1 MADRI
6 GLLAGAIIFLTLLLY
21 GVSRA
26 PEDVLQRLGI
36 VVGVVTFLALLW
48 YAWET
53 RLLRRS
59 TEDQTERLLMPLLR
73 LARRNGRLFVG
84 NSGPGIARYIRLQP
98 IHYVNPAG
106 DVITCKFR
114 PIFALATEKEDELI
128 AEITRMEAG
137 DTAPKELKPERLAHV
152 LEIAS
157 FGTRG
162 WTQNLY
168 FLDTR
173 GRAHEVDFRWQNPDR
188 PVGAVG
194 LGDQEPQAVSIRP
207 VQTIPDPLQ
216 PVEIRGISR
225 MP

>member
-1 MADRI
+1 MGGRI
-6 GLLAGAIIFLTLLLY
+6 GFLAGVVIFLALLWY
-21 GVSRA
+21 GVSRV

-36 VVGVVTFLALLW
+36 LVGLVTFLALLW

-59 TEDQTERLLMPLLR
+59 TDDQTERLLMPVLR
-73 LARRNGRLFVG
+73 LIRRDGRLFVE
-84 NSGPGIARYIRLQP
+84 NSGSGIARNLRLQP
-98 IHYVNPAG
+98 IHYVNPAE

-114 PIFALATEKEDELI
+114 PVFALATKEEELI
-128 AEITRMEAG
+128 ADITRMEAG
-137 DTAPKELKPERLAHV
+137 DVAPKELKPERLAH
-152 LEIAS
+152 LLQIAS

-162 WTQNLY
+162 WMQSLY

-173 GRAHEVDFRWQNPDR
+173 GRAYEIKFRWQNPDR

-194 LGDQEPQAVSIRP
+194 MGNQEPQAVNIRP
-207 VQTIPDPLQ
+207 IQTIPDPLQ